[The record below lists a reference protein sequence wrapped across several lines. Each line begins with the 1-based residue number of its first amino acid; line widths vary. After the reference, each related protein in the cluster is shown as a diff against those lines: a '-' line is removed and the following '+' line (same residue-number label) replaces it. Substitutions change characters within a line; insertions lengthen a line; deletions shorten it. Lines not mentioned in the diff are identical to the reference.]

1 MIITVGNIKGGVSKS
16 SISQSLAVG
25 LMNRGLSVY
34 LVDADP
40 QETTAGWIEARREND
55 KLPVIRFG
63 KHTGKIRDELLSLED
78 NFDAVI
84 VDVGGHDSD
93 SLRWSLSA
101 STHVL
106 IPFRPKRRDL
116 QVLGKLEDLLSL
128 IRPINPDCKFAAIIT
143 QAPPLPNQMPRID
156 NARDVINSFDIATL
170 KTIIY
175 NRNVYDDADE
185 AGSTIYEVG
194 TDKKAIEE
202 FDSMIEEFLE
212 V

>member
-16 SISQSLAVG
+16 STSQSLAVG

-40 QETTAGWIEARREND
+40 QETTAGWIEARRANA
-55 KLPVIRFG
+55 KLPAIRFG
-63 KHTGKIRDELLSLED
+63 KHTGKIRDELLALED
-78 NFDAVI
+78 SFDAVI

-93 SLRWSLSA
+93 SLRWALAA
-101 STHVL
+101 SSHVL

-116 QVLGKLEDLLSL
+116 QVLSKLDDLLSL
-128 IRPINPDCKFAAIIT
+128 IKPVNPDCKFVAVIT
-143 QAPPLPNQMPRID
+143 QAPPLPSQMKRI
-156 NARDVINSFDIATL
+156 NEARDIINSFDIDTL

-185 AGSTIYEVG
+185 EGSTIYELG
-194 TDKKAIEE
+194 TDKKAIAE
-202 FDSMIEEFLE
+202 FDSLIKEFLE
-212 V
+212 I